1 MKRLITRP
9 LNDMFGFN
17 NFGDII
23 QFSSGCDMTFSETAT
38 VQAEKWKCDQVNT
51 LLPSEMFKI
60 KLPYHTILPLS
71 GFMTN
76 KQYLQ

>member
-1 MKRLITRP
+1 
-9 LNDMFGFN
+9 MFGFN

-60 KLPYHTILPLS
+60 KFTWLNI
-71 GFMTN
+71 
-76 KQYLQ
+76 K